1 MENRPARRPF
11 STTSPR
17 CGSEP
22 ESIHR
27 CRSSGRPGVTA
38 DRKGHVRHRSWMSM
52 PDSFGSL
59 LWSLLQDVDE
69 LRERLG
75 GGGEGLDLL
84 V

>member
-1 MENRPARRPF
+1 
-11 STTSPR
+11 
-17 CGSEP
+17 
-22 ESIHR
+22 
-27 CRSSGRPGVTA
+27 
-38 DRKGHVRHRSWMSM
+38 MSM